1 VTHANGTTAADAAL
15 PKLVVAGPWHAAL
28 DGDARVRL
36 EAALPHFLAGRR
48 WFGGKARGIDRVEL
62 ADAVPLGDGDPAHRL
77 LLLRVSYRE
86 GAGETYS
93 LPVAFAEG
101 ERADLVRVELPV
113 VALAELEADGVAG
126 LLYASDR
133 DPDLARAL
141 LDAIARG
148 RRLEGRHGA
157 LVAWP
162 THAFERHARGAEG
175 LAPAPLRGEQSNTSI
190 RFGDRLVLK
199 LFRRIEPG
207 QNPDLEIGAYLTDEA
222 EFPHVPPA
230 LGAIEYR
237 PAGGEAHAIAF
248 LQAFVPNEGDAWT
261 YVLGLVER
269 FLGGAASSGR
279 APPPA
284 PEHGVV
290 VLAAEEPPRA
300 LRVLAARS
308 LEAAAL
314 LGRRTAELHLALA
327 GGGGNE
333 AFRAEPFSERDR
345 DALQA
350 RVRAVVRDGLALL
363 RRRHGA
369 LPADARAPADVI
381 LAAGDVLEA
390 RIARAGGRPL
400 TALRTRTHGDYH
412 LGQVLWTG
420 SDFVVI
426 DFEGEPARP
435 IAERRAKDSPLR
447 DVAGMIR
454 SFHYAAHQGLASHRS
469 REASAGTAGD
479 GRAGRSGRAKGTA
492 ERLGLDERW
501 AGLWYAWT
509 AAAYLRAYL
518 ELARHGSAV
527 PREPGELRDL
537 LDLYLAEKAVYELS
551 YEINNR
557 PSWVALPLQGLAE
570 LVGAGA
576 GTAREGEDTLPKKG
590 TREAPR
596 AAARETAKQDAEPK
610 PDVGGSTSDTGAS
623 PRAEHGA
630 GPSSPGTHPGAV
642 LSVGG
647 PGDWDRHL
655 WNEGTNIRAYRTMGA
670 HLATIDGVAGASF
683 AVWAPNAER
692 VSVIG
697 DFNGWD
703 KESHALREL
712 GDSGIWQGFLPGVRQ
727 GATYKYHVRS
737 RHQGFAVDKADPF
750 GFMHE
755 TAPAT
760 QSIVWDLDYA
770 WGDDAWM
777 RGRHAKNG
785 LAAPMS
791 VYEVHLG
798 SWRRNPEEG
807 NRSLTYREIG
817 PLLAAYCVENGF
829 THVELLPIAEHPF
842 YGSWGYQTTGY
853 FAPTSRYGTPQDF
866 MALVDTLHQHGIGVI
881 LDWVPSHFPTD
892 EFGLAY
898 FDGTHL
904 FEHADRRQG
913 HHPDWDSFIFN
924 YGRNEVRSFLL
935 SSALFWLDRYHVDG
949 LRVDAV
955 ASMLYLDYSRKAGEW
970 IPNEFGGRENLAA
983 IAFLRKLN
991 EAVYGEYPDVQ
1002 TIAEESTSWPMVSR
1016 PVYVGGL
1023 GFGMKWDMGWMHD
1036 TLEYFQHEPVFRK
1049 YHHHELTFRMMYA
1062 FTENFVLALSHDEV
1076 VHGKRS
1082 LLEKMPGDA
1091 WQKFANLRLLYG
1103 YMWGQPGKKLLFMG
1117 GEFGQGQE
1125 WGHDRSLDWH
1135 LLGLE
1140 PHAGVQRWVRDLNRA
1155 MVENPALHLRDFD
1168 GGGFEWIDAN
1178 DAETSV
1184 LSFLR
1189 RGGPDD
1195 PEILVVLNAT
1205 PIPRDSY
1212 RVGVPRGGLWREILN
1227 SDAPIYGGTGW
1238 GNMGG
1243 QEAAPVGAHGRLHS
1257 LALTLPPLGAVFL
1270 RREG

>member
-1 VTHANGTTAADAAL
+1 MTPADGTTAEGATL
-15 PKLVVAGPWHAAL
+15 PRLAVAGPWHAAL
-28 DGDARVRL
+28 EGDARARL
-36 EAALPHFLAGRR
+36 EAGLPRFLAGRR
-48 WFGGKARGIDRVEL
+48 WFGGKARAIERVAV
-62 ADAVPLGDGDPAHRL
+62 ADAVPLGEGDAAHRL
-77 LLLRVSYRE
+77 LLLKVTYRD
-86 GAGETYS
+86 GAAETYS
-93 LPVAFAEG
+93 LPVAFSEGGRAELL
-101 ERADLVRVELPV
+101 RAELPGA
-113 VALAELEADGVAG
+113 ALAEVEPDGAAG

-141 LDAIARG
+141 LDAIARE
-148 RRLEGRHGA
+148 RRYEGLHGA

-162 THAFERHARGAEG
+162 TRGFERHARGAEG
-175 LAPAPLRGEQSNTSI
+175 FVPAALGGEQSNTSI
-190 RFGDRLVLK
+190 RFGDRLILK
-199 LFRRIEPG
+199 LFRRLEPG
-207 QNPDLEIGAYLTDEA
+207 LNPELEVGAFLTDEA
-222 EFPHVPPA
+222 EFSHVPPA
-230 LGAIEYR
+230 LGAIAYH
-237 PAGGEAHAIAF
+237 PAGGETYAIAF
-248 LQAFVPNEGDAWT
+248 LQGFVPNAGDAWT

-269 FLGGAASSGR
+269 FLAEAAVTGR
-279 APPPA
+279 APPAPA
-284 PEHGVV
+284 LAPGIAA
-290 VLAAEEPPRA
+290 LAAHDPPRA
-300 LRVLAARS
+300 LRVLAPRS

-314 LGRRTAELHLALA
+314 LGRRTAELHLALTSA
-327 GGGGNE
+327 VGNE
-333 AFRAEPFSERDR
+333 AFRPEPFSKEARE
-345 DALQA
+345 ALLA
-350 RVRAVVRDGLALL
+350 RVRALVRDGFALL
-363 RRRHGA
+363 RLRRGTLPEDDRA
-369 LPADARAPADVI
+369 LADAVLATVPVI
-381 LAAGDVLEA
+381 EE
-390 RIARAGGRPL
+390 RIARAGRRRT

-426 DFEGEPARP
+426 DFEGEPARS

-454 SFHYAAHQGLASHRS
+454 SFHYAAHQGLANHEARHLGSDATRS
-469 REASAGTAGD
+469 VS
-479 GRAGRSGRAKGTA
+479 RAR
-492 ERLGLDERW
+492 
-501 AGLWYAWT
+501 LWYAWIAST
-509 AAAYLRAYL
+509 YLRAYL
-518 ELARHGSAV
+518 EIARHGSAV

-537 LDLYLAEKAVYELS
+537 LDLYLVEKAVYELT
-551 YEINNR
+551 YELNNR
-557 PSWVALPLQGLAE
+557 PGWVALPLQGLAE
-570 LVGAGA
+570 LVGARA

-596 AAARETAKQDAEPK
+596 AAARETGRKVAEPK
-610 PDVGGSTSDTGAS
+610 PDVRAATSA
-623 PRAEHGA
+623 PRTDPA
-630 GPSSPGTHPGAV
+630 AV
-642 LSVGG
+642 LPVGG
-647 PGDWDRHL
+647 PGDSDRHL
-655 WNEGTNIRAYRTMGA
+655 FNEGTNLRAYRTMGA
-670 HLATIDGVAGASF
+670 HLATIDGVGGASF

-703 KESHALREL
+703 KERHALRPL
-712 GDSGIWQGFLPGVRQ
+712 GDSGIWQGFLPGIRQ

-737 RHQGFAVDKADPF
+737 RHHGFAVDKADPF

-760 QSIVWDLDYA
+760 QSIVWSLDGYE
-770 WGDDAWM
+770 WQDGEWM
-777 RGRHAKNG
+777 KERHAKNG
-785 LAAPMS
+785 LASPMS

-798 SWRRNPEEG
+798 SWRRSPEEG
-807 NRSLTYREIG
+807 NRSLTYREMG

-829 THVELLPIAEHPF
+829 THVELLPIMEHPF

-866 MALVDTLHQHGIGVI
+866 MALVDTLHQHGIGVV

-955 ASMLYLDYSRKAGEW
+955 ASMLYLDYSRKEGEW
-970 IPNEFGGRENLAA
+970 IPNRFGGRENLDA

-1002 TIAEESTSWPMVSR
+1002 TFAEESTSWPMVSH

-1036 TLEYFQHEPVFRK
+1036 TLEYFRHEPVYRK
-1049 YHHHELTFRMMYA
+1049 YHHSEITFRMMYA

-1082 LLEKMPGDA
+1082 LLDKMPGDA

-1103 YMWGQPGKKLLFMG
+1103 YLWAQPGKKLLFMG
-1117 GEFGQGQE
+1117 GELGQWQE

-1135 LLGLE
+1135 LLGFE
-1140 PHAGVQRWVRDLNRA
+1140 PHAGLQRWVRDLNHA
-1155 MVENPALHLRDFD
+1155 MRENPALHLRDFD

-1178 DAETSV
+1178 DAEASV

-1205 PIPRDSY
+1205 PVPRDSY
-1212 RVGVPRGGLWREILN
+1212 RVGVPRGGFWREILN
-1227 SDAPIYGGTGW
+1227 SDAPLYGGAGW